1 MRGLALP
8 ATLVRSRSVW
18 QPGAQIQRS
27 KYGVR
32 KGLWTVDYLRC
43 ILTRMTPRG
52 ESLQYRSSIPYDTE
66 RIGAA
71 AVYCSD
77 GRFGEQVDD
86 LVFNALKL
94 PRYDRLAVPG
104 GAACLAGHFN
114 AYREEEGVAE
124 QLRFL
129 LDVHAVK
136 RVILIAHE
144 GCAYY
149 TQWLRVAPLQL
160 EARQREDL
168 EKAIRRVS
176 RFGVGIEVTAFFAR
190 QRGGHVLFERVD
202 V

>member
-1 MRGLALP
+1 MTA
-8 ATLVRSRSVW
+8 
-18 QPGAQIQRS
+18 PGTS
-27 KYGVR
+27 
-32 KGLWTVDYLRC
+32 
-43 ILTRMTPRG
+43 P
-52 ESLQYRSSIPYDTE
+52 QYRSSIPYDTE

-149 TQWLRVAPLQL
+149 TEWLRVAPLQL
-160 EARQREDL
+160 EARQHEDL

-190 QRGGHVLFERVD
+190 RRGGHVLFERVD